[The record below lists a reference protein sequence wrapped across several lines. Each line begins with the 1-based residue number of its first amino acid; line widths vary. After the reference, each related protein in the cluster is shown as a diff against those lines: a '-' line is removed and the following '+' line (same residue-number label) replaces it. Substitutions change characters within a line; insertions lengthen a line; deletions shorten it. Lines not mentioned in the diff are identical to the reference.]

1 MQSIMFDNNCV
12 WLFWKFPY
20 FTYLTKTSW
29 TQSTTTFEY
38 NLRRELPTIYLFVLH
53 QMWTL
58 WIMTPIRSTASA
70 HISITW
76 KVWYFTFSNNWPWSS
91 IFWRSK
97 TFGFVY
103 REDINTFTVNVKHW
117 VFFFPVM
124 FTNISLPL
132 ALWLTPGFVLLNV
145 LVSDV

>member
-1 MQSIMFDNNCV
+1 MITTVSDSSGNSHILLISQRILELRVPQLLSTILGVN
-12 WLFWKFPY
+12 
-20 FTYLTKTSW
+20 YL
-29 TQSTTTFEY
+29 
-38 NLRRELPTIYLFVLH
+38 PLFVLH

-58 WIMTPIRSTASA
+58 WIMTLIRSTASA

>member
-1 MQSIMFDNNCV
+1 MSDSSGNSHILLIAQRILELRVPQLLNTILGVN
-12 WLFWKFPY
+12 
-20 FTYLTKTSW
+20 YL
-29 TQSTTTFEY
+29 
-38 NLRRELPTIYLFVLH
+38 PLFVLH

-58 WIMTPIRSTASA
+58 WIMTLIRSTASA

>member
-1 MQSIMFDNNCV
+1 MITTVSDSSGNSHILLISQRILELRVPQLLNTILGVN
-12 WLFWKFPY
+12 
-20 FTYLTKTSW
+20 YL
-29 TQSTTTFEY
+29 
-38 NLRRELPTIYLFVLH
+38 PLFVLH

-58 WIMTPIRSTASA
+58 WIMTLIRSTASA

>member
-1 MQSIMFDNNCV
+1 MITTVSDSSGNSHILLISQRILELRVPQLLNTILGVN
-12 WLFWKFPY
+12 
-20 FTYLTKTSW
+20 YL
-29 TQSTTTFEY
+29 
-38 NLRRELPTIYLFVLH
+38 PLFVLH

-58 WIMTPIRSTASA
+58 WIMTLIRSTASA
-70 HISITW
+70 HIPITW

-103 REDINTFTVNVKHW
+103 REDINTFTVDVKHW